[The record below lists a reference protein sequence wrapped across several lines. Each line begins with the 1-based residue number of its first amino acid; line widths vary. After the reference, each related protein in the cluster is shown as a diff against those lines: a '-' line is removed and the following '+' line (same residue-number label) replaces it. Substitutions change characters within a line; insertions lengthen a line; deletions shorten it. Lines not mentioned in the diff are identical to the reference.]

1 MNAVERVHVRVEGR
15 VQGVWFRA
23 STQREA
29 QDFEL
34 TGWVQNEPDGA
45 VTLEA
50 QGRPEAL
57 EELLT
62 WLRDGPRAARV
73 DALQV
78 SWIDVMDGE
87 RAFEIRR

>member
-34 TGWVQNEPDGA
+34 TGWVQN
-45 VTLEA
+45 
-50 QGRPEAL
+50 
-57 EELLT
+57 
-62 WLRDGPRAARV
+62 GPTAP
-73 DALQV
+73 
-78 SWIDVMDGE
+78 
-87 RAFEIRR
+87 